1 MSGRY
6 EHFPTEVRPDPAKRC
21 ECKKNA
27 KASCQKHLITI
38 NDEMYSLSRMVDG
51 DRYGIDIVRQI
62 SAVRDGLE
70 RVRDELRRET
80 RGAVSLLPS

>member
-1 MSGRY
+1 
-6 EHFPTEVRPDPAKRC
+6 
-21 ECKKNA
+21 
-27 KASCQKHLITI
+27 
-38 NDEMYSLSRMVDG
+38 MYSLSRMVDG